1 MNKEPLP
8 RLFQSC
14 VHILCVYIKHK
25 ERSLMLPSYMQYGL
39 TREPD
44 APLFHAFRPDT
55 FQVQVCADN
64 IRGSEYKL
72 LMYDVLSY
80 TCRAQ

>member
-1 MNKEPLP
+1 MNKYPLP
-8 RLFQSC
+8 HLFQSC

-25 ERSLMLPSYMQYGL
+25 ERSLILTSYMQYGL

-44 APLFHAFRPDT
+44 APLFHAFRPHT

-64 IRGSEYKL
+64 MRGSEYKL